1 MHPQMIPVLSSNID
15 GYLYLPEKSVMLI
28 AFKSGGT
35 YAYENVPNVVESD
48 FVNASS
54 KGKFFQSDIK
64 DKYPMTKL
72 DDMAVA
78 NLLGGLGPASSTPK
92 KPRRKK
98 QSVTL
103 ATLALRYPMLR
114 AVF

>member
-1 MHPQMIPVLSSNID
+1 MHPQMIPVLSSNIE
-15 GYLYLPEKSVMLI
+15 GYLYLPEKSVLLI

-35 YAYENVPNVVESD
+35 YAYENVPNVVEID
-48 FVNASS
+48 FAKASS

-64 DKYPMTKL
+64 DKYPTTKL

-78 NLLGGLGPASSTPK
+78 NLLGGLGPATAPQN

-98 QSVTL
+98 
-103 ATLALRYPMLR
+103 ATVSHASLVLRYPMLN

>member
-1 MHPQMIPVLSSNID
+1 MHPSFIPVTSSNID
-15 GYLYLPEKSVMLI
+15 GYLYLPDKTVLLI

-35 YAYENVPNVVESD
+35 YAYENVPQSVSID
-48 FVNASS
+48 FGIAPS

-64 DKYPMTKL
+64 DRYATTKL

-78 NLLGGLGPASSTPK
+78 NLLGGMAAATPPP

-98 QSVTL
+98 PRISFDSLVKRHPILT
-103 ATLALRYPMLR
+103 

>member
-15 GYLYLPEKSVMLI
+15 GYLYLSQKNVMLI

-35 YAYENVPNVVESD
+35 YAYEGVPVSVETA
-48 FVNASS
+48 FAQASS

-64 DKYPMTKL
+64 DRFTATKL

-78 NLLGGLGPASSTPK
+78 NLLGGLGPATAPK

-98 QSVTL
+98 AT
-103 ATLALRYPMLR
+103 ATLANLAMRYPMLN